1 MQHQSI
7 SPQLHPKYRSDIDG
21 LRAIAVLSVVAFHA
35 FPEYISGGFIGV
47 DIFFVISGYLI
58 STIIFENLDKGIFSF
73 KDFYSRRI
81 RRIFPALF
89 LVLILSFAFGWFALL
104 TEEYRQLGKHIAGG
118 ASFLSNFFL
127 WRESGYFDNTS
138 DTKPLLHLWSLGIE
152 EQFYIVWPILLWLT
166 WKRKANF
173 LKITIFI
180 ALISFAVNI
189 FTIYVNPVASFYS
202 PLSRFWE
209 LLIGAVLAYIVL
221 YRGDMAIRWS
231 KSRNVISIVG
241 LTLFIGGAL
250 FLSKEILFPG
260 WWALLPTLSGAFLI
274 FSGSQAWVNQRILSN
289 RVLVWFG
296 LISFP
301 LYLWHWPLFS
311 FSHIIQGEVSAQL
324 RLALIASSIGLA
336 WVTYKIVEQPIRIG
350 KKGNLKTASLITLI
364 IIVGYIGY
372 NTYQRGGLSFR
383 KNAELKSYSGD
394 IGHLEFHK
402 YIAQNFYPCS
412 PQKIAEQSFNWA
424 GFTRCAQSQESSNIQ
439 IAMIGDSEVEHLFI
453 GMAESLP
460 RKNITFYIKASP
472 PYIDNKEFS
481 NIFEYVLKSKSIKT
495 VILGMYWPDRL
506 GVFLPKGSSEEVE
519 LLRTAQLFINS
530 GKDVFIVNNVPT
542 FPFDPDKCRG
552 KRWLSTNET
561 QCTMSQEM
569 NKVQLNQYMKIVQN
583 IAKADPRIKLIDIN
597 RYLCNESECSQV
609 KGDALLYRDRLHLN
623 INGSKIV
630 GQEIVIDNQ
639 VLNK

>member
-7 SPQLHPKYRSDIDG
+7 SPQRHPKYRSDIDG
-21 LRAIAVLSVVAFHA
+21 LRAIAVLSIVAFHA

-104 TEEYRQLGKHIAGG
+104 TEEYKQLGKHIAGG
-118 ASFLSNFFL
+118 ASFLSNLFL

-173 LKITIFI
+173 LKIIIFI
-180 ALISFAVNI
+180 ALVSFAVNI
-189 FTIYVNPVASFYS
+189 FTIYMNPVASFYS

-221 YRGDMAIRWS
+221 YRRDIAVRWS

-241 LTLFIGGAL
+241 LTLFLGGAL
-250 FLSKEILFPG
+250 FPSKEIVFPG

-311 FSHIIQGEVSAQL
+311 FAHIIQGEVSAQL
-324 RLALIASSIGLA
+324 RLALIAASIGLA

-350 KKGNLKTASLITLI
+350 KKGNLKTASLITLMI
-364 IIVGYIGY
+364 MVGYIGY
-372 NTYQRGGLSFR
+372 NTYQRDGLSFR

-424 GFTRCAQSQESSNIQ
+424 GFTRCAQSQEGSNIQ

-453 GMAESLP
+453 GMAENLP

-481 NIFEYVLKSKSIKT
+481 NIFEYVLNSKSIKT
-495 VILGMYWPDRL
+495 VILGIYWPDRL

-530 GKDVFIVNNVPT
+530 GKNVFIVNNVPT

-569 NKVQLNQYMKIVQN
+569 NEVQLNQYVKIVQN
-583 IAKADPRIKLIDIN
+583 IAKVDPRIKLIDIN

-630 GQEIVIDNQ
+630 GQKIVIDNP